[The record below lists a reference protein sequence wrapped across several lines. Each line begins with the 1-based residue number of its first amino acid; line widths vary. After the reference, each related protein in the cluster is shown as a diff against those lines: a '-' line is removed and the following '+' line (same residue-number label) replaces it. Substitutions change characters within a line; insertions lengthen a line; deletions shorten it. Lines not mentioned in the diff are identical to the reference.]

1 MADESSEAALRGLGA
16 PSLPRCLRSSSSN
29 LEGAAG
35 SPKALP
41 AASSRLPPG
50 ADPRPPLL
58 ILPSQLTFV
67 PNQVVADEDEED
79 EQQKDNE
86 RHDPA
91 NDGVVGAGGRGHRT
105 GVWREGAMHTGQA

>member
-41 AASSRLPPG
+41 AASS
-50 ADPRPPLL
+50 RPPLL